1 MVGKMRAAEIQCVRD
16 SFQTVERQ
24 AHIAAL
30 IFYRRLFSLNP
41 SLRRLFQADIEVQ
54 AQKLMAM
61 LGQAV
66 DLLEHP
72 ARLNSILKELGRRH
86 AGYGVQTAHYELVG
100 EALLGM
106 LNDVLGDR
114 FTPEVRAAWTKLYG
128 LLAAEM
134 RREAAEGKGEATA
147 TGPHDATVRAES

>member
-1 MVGKMRAAEIQCVRD
+1 MRAEEIQWVRD
-16 SFQTVERQ
+16 SFQPVERQ

-30 IFYRRLFSLNP
+30 IFYRRLFALDP
-41 SLRRLFQADIEVQ
+41 SLRRLFQADIEAQ

-66 DLLEHP
+66 DLLEQP

-86 AGYGVQTAHYELVG
+86 AGYGVQTAHYEIVG

-106 LNDVLGDR
+106 LDDVLGDR
-114 FTPEVRAAWTKLYG
+114 CTPEVRAAWTKLYG
-128 LLAAEM
+128 LM
-134 RREAAEGKGEATA
+134 ATA
-147 TGPHDATVRAES
+147 MQRGAAGGNGEVATSNPHLATVSAGS